1 MQSSETSE
9 VRVYPKSLV
18 DNTVKST
25 RDAYLGG
32 LNCLT
37 TK

>member
-25 RDAYLGG
+25 MDAFLGG
-32 LNCLT
+32 LNGLT
-37 TK
+37 TE